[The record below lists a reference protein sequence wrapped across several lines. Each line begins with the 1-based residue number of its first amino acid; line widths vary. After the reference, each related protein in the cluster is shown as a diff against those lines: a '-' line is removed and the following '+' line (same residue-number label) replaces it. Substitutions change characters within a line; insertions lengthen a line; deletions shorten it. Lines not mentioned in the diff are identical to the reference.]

1 MSERNVPG
9 WPTEHMAE
17 QLIRATYLHVQ
28 SRYPFL
34 QVSAVA
40 ESVADSVVA

>member
-1 MSERNVPG
+1 MSERNVPE

-34 QVSAVA
+34 QVSAVVRA
-40 ESVADSVVA
+40 IADSIVA